1 MSNLI
6 VLFISNLVTGLI
18 SFFISKKISEGQRG
32 NQSLNNLELSVSLF
46 REIIEDLKKEIEGLN
61 IKVQQL
67 EDKIDDLSK
76 ENNKLKYGKSI

>member
-18 SFFISKKISEGQRG
+18 SFFLSKKISEGQRG

-67 EDKIDDLSK
+67 EDKIDQLSK
-76 ENNKLKYGKSI
+76 ENNKLKYGKGL